1 MQTFVIKPELKI
13 LKLKITRYSLKLK
26 ANCLKIENQ
35 SCYNMRR
42 ITLFFFVFSV
52 LLLPAQ
58 DLSKLTP
65 QQIAQYKKLAGGMN
79 MDVKSDMS
87 SYESSERSYYPDSLM
102 LEELEKE
109 SEDKTLKVFGTRMFR
124 KTRITFEP
132 NINLPTPMNYV
143 IGGGDELLVDIS
155 GLYDVNFKSK
165 VTPEGKIRIPN
176 AGLIQVGGLTVEK
189 AIRELKSELSKYYS
203 GIYNGQ
209 TRVDLAVG
217 NIRSIRVSVAGE
229 AAFPGTYT
237 LPSLATAFNALYAC
251 GGPGEIGSMRDI
263 RVIRNGKQLATLD
276 FYEFLMTGNLSNNV
290 VLQDNDVI
298 LVSANNSKV
307 IVDGAVKRPAIYE
320 IKPGES
326 LADLIRYGGGFRE
339 DANRSIVNIYRFE
352 ESVRKVLDVPASLY
366 STSMVKPGDSVF
378 IAPVLDYYNNIVYLS
393 GAVHRPGAYSIDDEA
408 TVKSL
413 VEKAGGVSDEAF
425 INMAQ
430 IIRKRK
436 NQIPEAISFNLGKVL
451 NGEHADI
458 ALQRNDSLKID
469 SVSTF
474 LEKHMVKIAGEVL
487 EPGDYPLKRRM
498 MVKDLIFLSKGFTEM
513 ASTRNIQLIRIIKD
527 PSKMEGGIKKS
538 YNISFELDKELNIV
552 EGSGDMV
559 LENGDLVIV
568 RPIEGIEP
576 IRIASVQ
583 GEVKNPGYYNIET
596 KNIRVSDLLKLT
608 GGFTHYAFVDG
619 AYLIR
624 TDKIKTNQ
632 TSMSTILSRNLK
644 KIMQSNTSDID
655 AKVLE
660 KMQVRNIDELTA
672 IDTVAGAANYK
683 EIEALLYSE
692 GIVSL
697 NLKDILKDPASY
709 KNILIENGDILVIP
723 KKSQTVKVIGEIM
736 YPSYVVYSSSNG
748 FKDFITAS
756 GGFSDNA
763 LRKNSFVL
771 HPNGKVIGTRTFL
784 GFRIYPKVVAGSII
798 VVPKKTIDLSAKISA
813 GELVSISSSITSV
826 MALVYSI
833 IRN

>member
-1 MQTFVIKPELKI
+1 
-13 LKLKITRYSLKLK
+13 
-26 ANCLKIENQ
+26 
-35 SCYNMRR
+35 MRK
-42 ITLFFFVFSV
+42 ITLFLFFFSIISAS
-52 LLLPAQ
+52 AQ
-58 DLSKLTP
+58 DLSKITP

-79 MDVKSDMS
+79 VDVKSDQS
-87 SYESSERSYYPDSLM
+87 DYESSERSYYPDSLM
-102 LEELEKE
+102 IDQLEKE
-109 SEDKTLKVFGTRMFR
+109 EDNKTLKVFGTRMFR
-124 KTRITFEP
+124 KSKITFEP
-132 NINLPTPMNYV
+132 NINLPTPMNYL
-143 IGGGDELLVDIS
+143 IGGGDELLIDIS

-189 AIRELKSELSKYYS
+189 AIREVKSELSKYYS

-209 TRVDLAVG
+209 TRVELSVG

-290 VLQDNDVI
+290 VLQDNDII
-298 LVSANNSKV
+298 LVAPNNSKV
-307 IVDGAVKRPAIYE
+307 IMDGAIKRPAIYE

-326 LADLIRYGGGFRE
+326 LADLIRFGGGFRE
-339 DANRSIVNIYRFE
+339 DANRTIVNIYRYE
-352 ESVRKVLDVPASLY
+352 ESERKVLDVPASLL
-366 STSMVKPGDSVF
+366 STSMVKSGDSVY
-378 IAPVLDYYNNIVYLS
+378 IAPVVNFYNNIVYLT
-393 GAVHRPGAYSIDDEA
+393 GAVNRPGAYSVDDDA
-408 TVKSL
+408 TVKSII
-413 VEKAGGVSDEAF
+413 EKAGGVSDEAF

-430 IIRKRK
+430 LIRKRK

-451 NGEHADI
+451 SGEHTDI
-458 ALQRNDSLKID
+458 RLQGNDSLRID
-469 SVSTF
+469 SVGNF
-474 LEKHMVKIAGEVL
+474 QEEHLVQIAGEVL

-498 MVKDLIFLSKGFTEM
+498 MVKDLIYMSKGFTEK

-527 PSKMEGGIKKS
+527 PAKMEGGIKKS

-552 EGSGDMV
+552 EGTGDMV

-576 IRIASVQ
+576 VRIASVQ

-608 GGFTHYAFVDG
+608 GGFTQYAYVDG

-624 TDKIKTNQ
+624 TDKIKSNQ
-632 TSMSTILSRNLK
+632 TSLSTILSRNLK
-644 KIMQSNTSDID
+644 KILQTNTSNID

-660 KMQVRNIDELTA
+660 KMQVRNIDELSA

-697 NLKDILKDPASY
+697 NLNDILKDPSSY
-709 KNILIENGDILVIP
+709 KNILIENGDVLVIP
-723 KKSQTVKVIGEIM
+723 KKLQTVKVIGEIM
-736 YPSYVVYSSSNG
+736 YPSYVVYSSSNK
-748 FKDFITAS
+748 FSDFITAS

-763 LRKNSFVL
+763 MRKNSFVL

-784 GFRIYPKVVAGSII
+784 GFKIYPKVVAGSII

>member
-1 MQTFVIKPELKI
+1 
-13 LKLKITRYSLKLK
+13 
-26 ANCLKIENQ
+26 
-35 SCYNMRR
+35 
-42 ITLFFFVFSV
+42 
-52 LLLPAQ
+52 
-58 DLSKLTP
+58 
-65 QQIAQYKKLAGGMN
+65 
-79 MDVKSDMS
+79 
-87 SYESSERSYYPDSLM
+87 
-102 LEELEKE
+102 
-109 SEDKTLKVFGTRMFR
+109 
-124 KTRITFEP
+124 
-132 NINLPTPMNYV
+132 
-143 IGGGDELLVDIS
+143 
-155 GLYDVNFKSK
+155 
-165 VTPEGKIRIPN
+165 
-176 AGLIQVGGLTVEK
+176 
-189 AIRELKSELSKYYS
+189 
-203 GIYNGQ
+203 
-209 TRVDLAVG
+209 
-217 NIRSIRVSVAGE
+217 
-229 AAFPGTYT
+229 
-237 LPSLATAFNALYAC
+237 
-251 GGPGEIGSMRDI
+251 
-263 RVIRNGKQLATLD
+263 
-276 FYEFLMTGNLSNNV
+276 
-290 VLQDNDVI
+290 
-298 LVSANNSKV
+298 
-307 IVDGAVKRPAIYE
+307 
-320 IKPGES
+320 
-326 LADLIRYGGGFRE
+326 
-339 DANRSIVNIYRFE
+339 
-352 ESVRKVLDVPASLY
+352 
-366 STSMVKPGDSVF
+366 
-378 IAPVLDYYNNIVYLS
+378 
-393 GAVHRPGAYSIDDEA
+393 
-408 TVKSL
+408 
-413 VEKAGGVSDEAF
+413 
-425 INMAQ
+425 
-430 IIRKRK
+430 
-436 NQIPEAISFNLGKVL
+436 
-451 NGEHADI
+451 
-458 ALQRNDSLKID
+458 
-469 SVSTF
+469 
-474 LEKHMVKIAGEVL
+474 
-487 EPGDYPLKRRM
+487 
-498 MVKDLIFLSKGFTEM
+498 
-513 ASTRNIQLIRIIKD
+513 
-527 PSKMEGGIKKS
+527 MEGGIKKS

>member
-1 MQTFVIKPELKI
+1 MR
-13 LKLKITRYSLKLK
+13 KITLL
-26 ANCLKIENQ
+26 L
-35 SCYNMRR
+35 
-42 ITLFFFVFSV
+42 FVFSIV
-52 LLLPAQ
+52 WVSAQ

-65 QQIAQYKKLAGGMN
+65 QQLAQYRKLAGGMN
-79 MDVKSDMS
+79 LDLKSDGS
-87 SYESSERSYYPDSLM
+87 DFQSSERSYFPDSLLLED
-102 LEELEKE
+102 LEEEKD
-109 SEDKTLKVFGTRMFR
+109 DKKLKVFGARMFR
-124 KTRITFEP
+124 NSKITFEP
-132 NINLPTPMNYV
+132 NINLPTPMNY
-143 IGGGDELLVDIS
+143 ILGGGDELLIDVS

-189 AIRELKSELSKYYS
+189 AIREVKSELSKYYS

-209 TRVDLAVG
+209 TRVDVAVG

-263 RVIRNGKQLATLD
+263 RVIRGGKQLAVLD

-298 LVSANNSKV
+298 LIASNNSKV
-307 IVDGAVKRPAIYE
+307 IVDGAINRPAIYE

-326 LADLIRYGGGFRE
+326 LADLIRFGGGFRE
-339 DANRSIVNIYRFE
+339 DANRTLVNIYRFE
-352 ESVRKVLDVPASLY
+352 ESVRKALDVPASLL
-366 STSMVKPGDSVF
+366 STSMVKSGDSVY
-378 IAPVLDYYNNIVYLS
+378 IAPIIDYFDNIVYLT
-393 GAVHRPGAYSIDDEA
+393 GAVHRPGAYSVDDEA
-408 TVKSL
+408 SVKSL
-413 VEKAGGVSDEAF
+413 IEKAGGVSDEAF
-425 INMAQ
+425 VNMAQ
-430 IIRKRK
+430 LIRKRK
-436 NQIPEAISFNLGKVL
+436 NQIPEAISFNLAKVL
-451 NGEHADI
+451 SGEHADI
-458 ALQRNDSLKID
+458 PLHRNDSLKID
-469 SVSTF
+469 SVSNF
-474 LEKHMVKIAGEVL
+474 LEKHQVRIAGEVL

-498 MVKDLIFLSKGFTEM
+498 MVKDLIYMSKGFTEM
-513 ASTRNIQLIRIIKD
+513 ASTNNVQLVRIIKD
-527 PSKMEGGIKKS
+527 PDKMEDGVKKS
-538 YNISFELDKELNIV
+538 FTISFELEKSLNIV

-568 RPIEGIEP
+568 RPIEGVEP

-596 KNIRVSDLLKLT
+596 KKTRVSDLLQLT
-608 GGFTHYAFVDG
+608 GGFTQYGFVDG

-624 TDKIKTNQ
+624 TDKIKRNQ
-632 TSMSTILSRNLK
+632 TSMSTILSRNLR
-644 KIMQSNTSDID
+644 KILQTNSSDID

-660 KMQVRNIDELTA
+660 KMQVKNIDELTA
-672 IDTVAGAANYK
+672 IDTVASAANYK

-697 NLKDILKDPASY
+697 NLKDILRDPDSY
-709 KNILIENGDILVIP
+709 KNILIEDGDILVIP
-723 KKSQTVKVIGEIM
+723 KKSQTVKVIGEVM
-736 YPSYVVYSSSNG
+736 YPSYVVYSTSNR
-748 FKDFITAS
+748 FKDLITAS

-771 HPNGKVIGTRTFL
+771 HPNGMVIGTRTFL
-784 GFRIYPKVVAGSII
+784 GFKIYPKVVAGSII
-798 VVPKKTIDLSAKISA
+798 VVPKKTIDLSGRISA
-813 GELVSISSSITSV
+813 GELVSISSSITSA

-833 IRN
+833 IQNSK